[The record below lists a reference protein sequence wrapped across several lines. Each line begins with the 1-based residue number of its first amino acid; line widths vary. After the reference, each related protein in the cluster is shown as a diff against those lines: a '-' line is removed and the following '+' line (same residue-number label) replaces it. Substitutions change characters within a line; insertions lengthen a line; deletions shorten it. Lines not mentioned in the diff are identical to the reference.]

1 MANHLDDH
9 TVELGAAMDYPE
21 HTSTYALFVN
31 LTKWGAIVCIA
42 LMAAMAFGFF
52 TSAGVISASI
62 LFLGILALAFFLL

>member
-1 MANHLDDH
+1 MAHQLDDH

-21 HTSTYALFVN
+21 HTATYGRFVN
-31 LTKWGAIVCIA
+31 IAKWGALICIA

-52 TSAGVISASI
+52 TSAGFISASI